1 MLLSNDHAT
10 EKKGGYK
17 DAMSPVACWVKRGF
31 DVTLS
36 LMGLF
41 VFSPVILVIGA
52 LIKLE
57 DHGPAIF
64 KQERVG
70 YRGKTFMLYKFR
82 SMKVTSEADG
92 IPKLC
97 QKEDDRLTRVGRFL
111 REHHLDELPQLWN
124 VLKGEMSIVGP
135 RPALPRE
142 VAQYTAYEWQRLY
155 VTPGLSCYWQIAP
168 HRDQLSFEEWM
179 DLDIKYVHERSF
191 PVDWKIIFRTF
202 RSMLFGHGE

>member
-1 MLLSNDHAT
+1 MRAMLLSNDHAT

-36 LMGLF
+36 LMGLV

-82 SMKVTSEADG
+82 SMKVTSKQTG
-92 IPKLC
+92 
-97 QKEDDRLTRVGRFL
+97 
-111 REHHLDELPQLWN
+111 
-124 VLKGEMSIVGP
+124 
-135 RPALPRE
+135 
-142 VAQYTAYEWQRLY
+142 
-155 VTPGLSCYWQIAP
+155 
-168 HRDQLSFEEWM
+168 
-179 DLDIKYVHERSF
+179 
-191 PVDWKIIFRTF
+191 FRNFARRRTT
-202 RSMLFGHGE
+202 G

>member
-1 MLLSNDHAT
+1 MRAMLLSNDHAT

-36 LMGLF
+36 LMGLV

-124 VLKGEMSIVGP
+124 VLKGEMSFVGP
-135 RPALPRE
+135 RPERKYF
-142 VAQYTAYEWQRLY
+142 VD
-155 VTPGLSCYWQIAP
+155 QIRAINP
-168 HRDQLSFEEWM
+168 D
-179 DLDIKYVHERSF
+179 Y
-191 PVDWKIIFRTF
+191 
-202 RSMLFGHGE
+202 